1 VEDLAPQRR
10 GSGFAARHAAIFGG
24 VRARG
29 KDSSRAARF
38 GAAAA
43 CANVAAVCDRFE
55 FLDASADERAR
66 FPDRAA
72 VLRLLGEPAAP
83 ANRRR
88 SVHRVLLDGR
98 VFYCKEFGPALWKNR
113 LTFVATPPSAA
124 DDAEREARMAQALRR
139 AGIDAARP
147 VLRGRH
153 GRGSFYLCAELPGA
167 SLRAL
172 LLRGEPPRALLGPS
186 ATFCGDLLA
195 RGFWLPDLSAEHVF
209 ARRDADG
216 WRFGLV
222 DLHNGR
228 LGPPGPPP
236 LWLCRRVLRHFAQSV
251 IDLSLRRT
259 NALRFATRLLRR
271 AGRGAHARA
280 VLRALPPFHF
290 AARYDEPGRN
300 RRYAERN
307 PARGERELALLA
319 RIWPGRAGETVLD
332 CPAGAGRLLQP
343 LARAGHRVVW
353 ADAAAAMLREAAA
366 RAPAPP
372 PRVLADALRL
382 PFADRAVDGV
392 VQFRF
397 LHHLPPPAARI
408 AIGEACRVA
417 RRFVVLS
424 FFHPCSVHHLQRR
437 LRSLLARRPQHRHA
451 VGFRR
456 VCRWFEAHG
465 FEPLA
470 HAADRAFVN
479 DLWVAAFVRRP

>member
-1 VEDLAPQRR
+1 M
-10 GSGFAARHAAIFGG
+10 G
-24 VRARG
+24 
-29 KDSSRAARF
+29 AARF
-38 GAAAA
+38 GATGA
-43 CANVAAVCDRFE
+43 CANVAAVHDRFE

-66 FPDRAA
+66 LHDRAA

-88 SVHRVLLDGR
+88 RVHRLQLDGR

-113 LTFVATPPSAA
+113 LAFRATAPRAA
-124 DDAEREARMAQALRR
+124 DDAEREARMAQALRA
-139 AGIDAARP
+139 AGIDAPRP
-147 VLRGRH
+147 VLRGSN

-172 LLRGEPPRALLGPS
+172 LLRGEPPRALLRPC
-186 ATFCGDLLA
+186 ALFCGDVLA

-209 ARRDADG
+209 ARREAAAC
-216 WRFGLV
+216 RFGLI

-228 LGPPGPPP
+228 LGPPGPAP
-236 LWLCRRVLRHFAQSV
+236 LWVCRRVLRHFAQSV

-259 NALRFATRLLRR
+259 DALRFAARLLRD
-271 AGRGAHARA
+271 AGRGAHTRA
-280 VLRALPPFHF
+280 LLRALPPFHS
-290 AARYDEPGRN
+290 AARCDARYDSPGAS

-307 PARGERELALLA
+307 PARGERELELLA

-332 CPAGAGRLLQP
+332 CPAGAGRLLP
-343 LARAGHRVVW
+343 ALARAGHRVVW
-353 ADAAAAMLREAAA
+353 ADAAAAMLREGAA

-408 AIGEACRVA
+408 AIGESCRVA

-437 LRSLLARRPQHRHA
+437 VRGLLARRPPHRHA

-456 VCRWFEAHG
+456 VCRWFAAHG
-465 FEPLA
+465 YVPLA

-479 DLWVAAFVRRP
+479 DFWVAAFARRGDVTSPLA